1 MFAVCT
7 DISWV
12 PCPTCK
18 STQYP
23 HSLVHESDSGLIFV
37 RKNNCNA
44 PSFIHGM
51 LNLAVVVLMVVALW
65 TMNKLQKRMTVK
77 FDLDEQTAQ
86 DYSIQITNP
95 PPDANDPKEWIVS
108 FILIY
113 FFVIM
118 LYEHF
123 LAAPIQK
130 LNSQLFFFK
139 AILSRS
145 VSWCPC
151 NLLHNMCQ

>member
-1 MFAVCT
+1 MLLMFDHFAFAVCT
-7 DISWV
+7 DVSLV

-18 STQYP
+18 FTQYP
-23 HSLVHESDSGLIFV
+23 QSLIYDSDSGLKFV

-44 PSFIHGM
+44 PPFMEGM

-65 TMNKLQKRMTVK
+65 VMNKLQKRMTVK

-95 PPDANDPKEWIVS
+95 PPDANDPKEWKVS
-108 FILIY
+108 FI

-118 LYEHF
+118 LYEHS
-123 LAAPIQK
+123 LAIVRR
-130 LNSQLFFFK
+130 N
-139 AILSRS
+139 
-145 VSWCPC
+145 
-151 NLLHNMCQ
+151 N